1 MKVFLLR
8 WTSHSAGISYNSVA
22 VRAAINFHYNAGPT
36 GRGWRRF
43 FMAVRTMS
51 RETETRPVDVDFLPL
66 VPCCLA
72 SFVFGVRSVALFRFL
87 IVWEFRFSLCKVWV
101 TWRGNEMIWIYLLMV
116 GSHIKSVYGI
126 IIVLD
131 QFKIC
136 IGLCERNQETG
147 KKKLGT
153 EIGSFIYRY
162 TYALKLIVLYIV

>member
-8 WTSHSAGISYNSVA
+8 RTSHGAGISYNSVA

-72 SFVFGVRSVALFRFL
+72 SFVFGVRSVALFCFL
-87 IVWEFRFSLCKVWV
+87 IVWEFRFSLCRVWV
-101 TWRGNEMIWIYLLMV
+101 TWRGNEMVWIYLLMI
-116 GSHIKSVYGI
+116 GSHIESIYGI
-126 IIVLD
+126 IIVLN

-136 IGLCERNQETG
+136 VGLCKRNQETG

-153 EIGSFIYRY
+153 GIGSFIYRY
-162 TYALKLIVLYIV
+162 THALQLIVLCTV